1 MAVGKTSANLIRA
14 LYNLSKEHDAHKRK
28 TLLNAGLVEMI
39 KWFSLAAR
47 KIIEGKMKLPKQTKK
62 FMERRKDDV
71 RKLASAMVDPEV
83 KHSIILK
90 PGGGGFFGGVI
101 IRSLIRWDGNKLLRR
116 KKKTTPKKKSKK
128 TRKTKTMHQHKKK
141 DPVKPRKSKKRINDK
156 FVTKRRSKSMSPLIP
171 THFTPSTP
179 NTTWRNLGMSSPA
192 SNARR
197 TSLSLAKFSPLRASP
212 QQIVSPVNSEQLRIL
227 QNSPTFGRRH
237 GMIPY
242 WHLRDPKEFV
252 MTHKTALPSEVER
265 IKEAKREL
273 VRRVAKK
280 RLQF

>member
-47 KIIEGKMKLPKQTKK
+47 KIIEGKMKLPKQTKN

-83 KHSIILK
+83 KRSIILK

-128 TRKTKTMHQHKKK
+128 TRKTKTTQQKE
-141 DPVKPRKSKKRINDK
+141 
-156 FVTKRRSKSMSPLIP
+156 RSCE
-171 THFTPSTP
+171 T
-179 NTTWRNLGMSSPA
+179 
-192 SNARR
+192 
-197 TSLSLAKFSPLRASP
+197 
-212 QQIVSPVNSEQLRIL
+212 
-227 QNSPTFGRRH
+227 
-237 GMIPY
+237 
-242 WHLRDPKEFV
+242 
-252 MTHKTALPSEVER
+252 
-265 IKEAKREL
+265 
-273 VRRVAKK
+273 
-280 RLQF
+280 

>member
-1 MAVGKTSANLIRA
+1 MAVGRTSANLIRA
-14 LYNLSKEHDAHKRK
+14 LYNLGKEQDAHKRK
-28 TLLNAGLVEMI
+28 TLLNAGLVEML

-47 KIIEGKMKLPKQTKK
+47 KIIEGKMKLPKQTKN
-62 FMERRKDDV
+62 FMERHKDDV

-83 KHSIILK
+83 KRSIILK

-101 IRSLIRWDGNKLLRR
+101 IRSLIRWDGNKLFGR

-128 TRKTKTMHQHKKK
+128 TRKTKTTRQHKKK

-156 FVTKRRSKSMSPLIP
+156 FVTKRRSKSISPLIP

-179 NTTWRNLGMSSPA
+179 STTWRNLGMSSPV

-197 TSLSLAKFSPLRASP
+197 TSLSLARFSPLRASP

-242 WHLRDPKEFV
+242 MHLRDPKEFV
-252 MTHKTALPSEVER
+252 MTHKTALPSEIER
-265 IKEAKREL
+265 IKKAKREL
-273 VRRVAKK
+273 VRRAAKK

>member
-1 MAVGKTSANLIRA
+1 M
-14 LYNLSKEHDAHKRK
+14 
-28 TLLNAGLVEMI
+28 
-39 KWFSLAAR
+39 
-47 KIIEGKMKLPKQTKK
+47 
-62 FMERRKDDV
+62 
-71 RKLASAMVDPEV
+71 
-83 KHSIILK
+83 
-90 PGGGGFFGGVI
+90 
-101 IRSLIRWDGNKLLRR
+101 RR
-116 KKKTTPKKKSKK
+116 KKKITPKKKSKK
-128 TRKTKTMHQHKKK
+128 TRKTKTTRQHKKK
-141 DPVKPRKSKKRINDK
+141 DPVKRRKSKKRINDK
-156 FVTKRRSKSMSPLIP
+156 FVTKRRRKSMSPLNP

-179 NTTWRNLGMSSPA
+179 NTIWRNLGMSSPA

-242 WHLRDPKEFV
+242 MHLRDPKEFV

-265 IKEAKREL
+265 IKKAKREL

>member
-62 FMERRKDDV
+62 FMERHKDDI

-83 KHSIILK
+83 KRSIILK
-90 PGGGGFFGGVI
+90 QGGGGFFGGVI

-128 TRKTKTMHQHKKK
+128 TKKTKTTRQHKKN

-179 NTTWRNLGMSSPA
+179 STTWQNLGMSSPV

-242 WHLRDPKEFV
+242 MHLRDPKEFV

-265 IKEAKREL
+265 IKKAKREL
-273 VRRVAKK
+273 VRRAAKK

>member
-83 KHSIILK
+83 KRSIILK
-90 PGGGGFFGGVI
+90 PGGFFGGVI

-156 FVTKRRSKSMSPLIP
+156 FVTKRRSKGMSPLIP

-242 WHLRDPKEFV
+242 MHLRDPKEFV

-265 IKEAKREL
+265 IKKAKREL

>member
-14 LYNLSKEHDAHKRK
+14 LYNLSKEHDARKRK

-47 KIIEGKMKLPKQTKK
+47 KIIECKMKLPKQTKN

-71 RKLASAMVDPEV
+71 RKLACAMIDPEV
-83 KHSIILK
+83 KRSIILK

-179 NTTWRNLGMSSPA
+179 NITWQNLGMSSPV

-242 WHLRDPKEFV
+242 MHLRDPKEFV

-265 IKEAKREL
+265 IKKAKREL
-273 VRRVAKK
+273 VRRAAKQ

>member
-47 KIIEGKMKLPKQTKK
+47 KIIEGKMKLPKQTKH

-83 KHSIILK
+83 KRSIILK

-179 NTTWRNLGMSSPA
+179 STTWRNLGMSSPV

-197 TSLSLAKFSPLRASP
+197 TSLSLAKFSPLKASP

-237 GMIPY
+237 GMITY
-242 WHLRDPKEFV
+242 MHLRDPKEFV
-252 MTHKTALPSEVER
+252 MTHKTALPSRVER
-265 IKEAKREL
+265 IKKAKREL
-273 VRRVAKK
+273 VRRAAKK

>member
-47 KIIEGKMKLPKQTKK
+47 KIIESKMKLPKQTKN

-83 KHSIILK
+83 KRSIILK
-90 PGGGGFFGGVI
+90 PGGGGFFEGVI

-116 KKKTTPKKKSKK
+116 KKKTTSKKKSKK
-128 TRKTKTMHQHKKK
+128 TRKTKTTRQHKNK
-141 DPVKPRKSKKRINDK
+141 DRVKPRKSKKRINDK

-179 NTTWRNLGMSSPA
+179 STTWRNLGMSSPV

-242 WHLRDPKEFV
+242 MHLRDPKEFV

>member
-1 MAVGKTSANLIRA
+1 
-14 LYNLSKEHDAHKRK
+14 
-28 TLLNAGLVEMI
+28 MI

-47 KIIEGKMKLPKQTKK
+47 KIIEGKMKLPKQTKN
-62 FMERRKDDV
+62 FMERRKNDV

-83 KHSIILK
+83 KRSIILK

-141 DPVKPRKSKKRINDK
+141 DHVKPRKSKKRINDK
-156 FVTKRRSKSMSPLIP
+156 FVTKRRSNRMSPLIP

-179 NTTWRNLGMSSPA
+179 NTTWRNLGMSSPV

-242 WHLRDPKEFV
+242 MHLRDPKGFV

-265 IKEAKREL
+265 IKKAKRKL

>member
-47 KIIEGKMKLPKQTKK
+47 KIIEGKTKN

-83 KHSIILK
+83 KRSIILK

-141 DPVKPRKSKKRINDK
+141 DPVKPRKSRKRINDK

-197 TSLSLAKFSPLRASP
+197 TSLSLAKFSPVRASP

-242 WHLRDPKEFV
+242 MHLRDPKEFV

-265 IKEAKREL
+265 IKKAKREL